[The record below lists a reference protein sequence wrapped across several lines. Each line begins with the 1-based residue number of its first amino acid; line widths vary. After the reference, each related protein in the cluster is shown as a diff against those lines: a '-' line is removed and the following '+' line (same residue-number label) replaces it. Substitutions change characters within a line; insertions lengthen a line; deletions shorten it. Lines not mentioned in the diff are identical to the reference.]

1 MERMPS
7 DLDAAVARLRYI
19 SKPDLNDQ
27 VTEHM
32 DDLCLALKEYDRRGE
47 RITEFERLQAVW
59 LMSPEAAKRLDGYR
73 ELAAECAALEAER
86 DAARAEVER
95 LQGLL
100 TVTDAALVR
109 TGEQARKAEAE
120 AKFGAGLAQD
130 LSGELA
136 RLRER
141 DARVRS
147 ILQRVDDEACK
158 TNWSGNTDDLPE
170 SRPLDNEAVA
180 MDMREALELL
190 KETP

>member
-1 MERMPS
+1 MSAIKVGDKVRWSSADRDDIYEVV
-7 DLDAAVARLRYI
+7 LAVTNAHAF
-19 SKPDLNDQ
+19 
-27 VTEHM
+27 V
-32 DDLCLALKEYDRRGE
+32 
-47 RITEFERLQAVW
+47 VW
-59 LMSPEAAKRLDGYR
+59 LDGGGVVRRAPLSELTLVESAPAAPASDAK
-73 ELAAECAALEAER
+73 AAEAER

-141 DARVRS
+141 DAQVRS

-158 TNWSGNTDDLPE
+158 TDWSGNPDDLPE

>member
-1 MERMPS
+1 MSAIKVGDKVRWSSADRDDIYEVVLAVTSAHAFVVAIGESTVHRVPLS
-7 DLDAAVARLRYI
+7 DLTLVESAPAAPASDA
-19 SKPDLNDQ
+19 K
-27 VTEHM
+27 
-32 DDLCLALKEYDRRGE
+32 
-47 RITEFERLQAVW
+47 
-59 LMSPEAAKRLDGYR
+59 AA
-73 ELAAECAALEAER
+73 EAER

-141 DARVRS
+141 NARVRS

>member
-1 MERMPS
+1 MS
-7 DLDAAVARLRYI
+7 TDLDAAVARLEERCRHGELRRVGVV
-19 SKPDLNDQ
+19 SADVRL
-27 VTEHM
+27 
-32 DDLCLALKEYDRRGE
+32 LLAD
-47 RITEFERLQAVW
+47 W
-59 LMSPEAAKRLDGYR
+59 KRLR
-73 ELAAECAALEAER
+73 EMTSPAAGLARLEQELGIMDKTIAER

-95 LQGLL
+95 LREKLSNTRTTCAYCEAVHEL
-100 TVTDAALVR
+100 PCTFDDIRAHIEVCPKHPVTAL
-109 TGEQARKAEAE
+109 K
-120 AKFGAGLAQD
+120 
-130 LSGELA
+130 GELA

-158 TNWSGNTDDLPE
+158 TNWSGNPDDLPE